1 MMNKSGPRGRRPG
14 SPDTRQHVLD
24 VARRRFLANGYQAV
38 TMRAIATEAGVDV
51 ALIGYFFGS
60 KRGLFGATM
69 ALEANP
75 ALVLAEALPGDL
87 NTLPER
93 ILRALIATWD
103 DPQRSAPM
111 RVLIAGAV
119 ADPGVARLLREVV
132 EAEMIARIAER
143 LGGPDA
149 TARAAVAVVQA
160 MGLIFDRYLLRA
172 EPLASMPADELVAR
186 MAPAMRAALRPR
198 R

>member
-1 MMNKSGPRGRRPG
+1 
-14 SPDTRQHVLD
+14 
-24 VARRRFLANGYQAV
+24 
-38 TMRAIATEAGVDV
+38 MRSIATEAGVDV
-51 ALIGYFFGS
+51 ALISYFFGS

-75 ALVLAEALPGDL
+75 ALVLAEALSGDL

-93 ILRALIATWD
+93 ILRALSATWD
-103 DPQRSAPM
+103 DPRRSAPM
-111 RVLIAGAV
+111 RVMIAGAV
-119 ADPGVARLLREVV
+119 ADPGIARLLREVV

-143 LGGPDA
+143 LGSPDT
-149 TARAAVAVVQA
+149 TARAAVQA
-160 MGLIFDRYLLRA
+160 IGLIFDRYLLQA
-172 EPLASMPADELVAR
+172 EPVASMPADELVAR

>member
-1 MMNKSGPRGRRPG
+1 
-14 SPDTRQHVLD
+14 VLN
-24 VARRRFLANGYQAV
+24 VARRRFLADGYQAV
-38 TMRAIATEAGVDV
+38 TMRSIAAEAGVDV
-51 ALIGYFFGS
+51 ALVSYFFGS

-75 ALVLAEALPGDL
+75 ALVLADALPGDL
-87 NTLPER
+87 NALPER

-103 DPQRSAPM
+103 DPRRSAPM
-111 RVLIAGAV
+111 RVMIGGAL
-119 ADPGVARLLREVV
+119 ADPGIARLLREVV

-149 TARAAVAVVQA
+149 TARAAAAAVQA
-160 MGLIFDRYLLRA
+160 IGLIFARYLLRA

-186 MAPAMRAALRPR
+186 MVPAMRAALHPHRLIGELSP
-198 R
+198 

>member
-1 MMNKSGPRGRRPG
+1 
-14 SPDTRQHVLD
+14 
-24 VARRRFLANGYQAV
+24 
-38 TMRAIATEAGVDV
+38 
-51 ALIGYFFGS
+51 
-60 KRGLFGATM
+60 M

-93 ILRALIATWD
+93 ILHALIATWD
-103 DPQRSAPM
+103 DPRRSAPM
-111 RVLIAGAV
+111 RVMIAGAV
-119 ADPGVARLLREVV
+119 ADAEVARLLREVV
-132 EAEMIARIAER
+132 ETEMIARIAER

-149 TARAAVAVVQA
+149 TARAAVASVQA

-186 MAPAMRAALRPR
+186 MAPALRAALRPR
-198 R
+198 H